1 MDQHSF
7 SQYDLHG
14 QSPSL
19 QASLG
24 VKHDRQHGSSAG
36 KASVDASGSRSK
48 KLVATEESLMLV
60 EDGVVGIE
68 AAGWVR
74 HVVLSQWCLWLL

>member
-1 MDQHSF
+1 MDKHSV
-7 SQYDLHG
+7 SQCDLHG

-48 KLVATEESLMLV
+48 KHVATQESLMLV
-60 EDGVVGIE
+60 EDGLVVNE
-68 AAGWVR
+68 VAGWVR
-74 HVVLSQWCLWLL
+74 HVVLSQGCLWLL